1 MRVVRLLRLR
11 SAAIITGTEFLL
23 LLALYAIFMVSDKV
37 PLSGFVALG
46 LLWVARWRVTGRVTV
61 ATPMDMAI
69 LALLAILPVSLY
81 VSTDWSL
88 SLPKVFGLILGI
100 AIFYAVV
107 NAVST
112 IRRVELATAGLI
124 LFSAGCFLAGLVGRG
139 LVENQA
145 LLACPRCM
153 NISPI

>member
-1 MRVVRLLRLR
+1 M
-11 SAAIITGTEFLL
+11 
-23 LLALYAIFMVSDKV
+23 
-37 PLSGFVALG
+37 
-46 LLWVARWRVTGRVTV
+46 
-61 ATPMDMAI
+61 
-69 LALLAILPVSLY
+69 LPVSLY

-107 NAVST
+107 NAIST

-124 LFSAGCFLAGLVGRG
+124 LFSLAVSVLGLLGADWAKTKLFFL
-139 LVENQA
+139 
-145 LLACPRCM
+145 PKCM